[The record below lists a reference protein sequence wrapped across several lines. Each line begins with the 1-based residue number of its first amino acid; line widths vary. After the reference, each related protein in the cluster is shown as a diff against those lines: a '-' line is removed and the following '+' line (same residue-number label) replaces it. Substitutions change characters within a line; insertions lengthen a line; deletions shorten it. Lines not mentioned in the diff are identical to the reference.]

1 MKKYFLLSL
10 VLGTVLLGTMS
21 AYAAVTG
28 RVVDGS
34 GNPVLDAMVTY
45 TNLANRLVF
54 TYTCTDGRFSIPS
67 PDTAAQEWSIK
78 APHIYSCGTN
88 ILQGNNIKNSGAG
101 SSFNL
106 AAEGSMISFYVSGA
120 QKISVNL
127 FSLNGRKIL
136 TVFNGRLTQGFY
148 QFGPFSSVRQRLSHQ
163 PYIVQVTNGAVAQS
177 KPIVYIG
184 TGGKGM
190 TAAADNTV
198 LNSGLSKRLASL
210 DTIRAGKTGF
220 TSSKKAI
227 DSYSANAGD
236 ITITIRDIEA
246 EITALMNG
254 KAKDWKTAMCT
265 QCVDYA
271 YSGNYG
277 TVFYGA
283 GNEPTADQSDT
294 WQNAT
299 HVATGIG
306 KLVGM
311 DVIRGFQGPP
321 GGTYFPHNIGM
332 GCTEKTDLIELEER
346 IAAIE
351 ARSKG
356 VNWVFAPCID
366 VPRHEGYGRTYE
378 GWDEGPDGTKICAR
392 AAVRGFQGTDLSSDY
407 CVASAVK
414 HYAGEGGDANGTT
427 AGDCN
432 TGTNE
437 VLASIH
443 LPGFKAAVDNG
454 VASVMAGMQAW
465 LGTKMHVNKMLLTDT
480 LKNRWGW
487 DGLIVGDWGAA
498 STAPGGVTAAINA
511 GLDNPMEP
519 TGVAATQA
527 AIGNADAARI
537 DDACKRIL
545 RIKFRLNLANDWL
558 SKRYLAPTWG
568 SPLHKEVARE
578 AVRRSLVLLKND
590 DPGTGKKSLPLDVNA
605 NVHIIGSH
613 ADNMWMQ
620 CGGWTLGWPWGP
632 QNTPAHNTPPTGQTL
647 KAAITAACKG
657 QVTYSTT
664 ATGIPAAANAIV
676 VCVGEVPY
684 AEGGGDA
691 PGSQP
696 FTLTAEHKG
705 LISAAKAAAGTRP
718 VIVVMYSGRPLII
731 TDDLANCTAWLQ
743 AWLPGTEG
751 NGIAD
756 ILFSINGEK
765 PTGKLSH
772 TWPKT
777 VQQIPV
783 NYPNPTTNVLY
794 GDVVG
799 TDKTAPLFQYK
810 FGLTY

>member
-1 MKKYFLLSL
+1 MKKYLCLAFLLSAF
-10 VLGTVLLGTMS
+10 VFS
-21 AYAAVTG
+21 HSIDAAVRG

-34 GNPVLDAMVTY
+34 NNPVVDAMVIY
-45 TNLANRLVF
+45 SNLDNRLIC
-54 TYTCTDGRFSIPS
+54 TYTCSDGRFSIPA
-67 PDTAAQEWSIK
+67 PAEWSITNPQINTCNTDIRNK
-78 APHIYSCGTN
+78 PQNNKIRVSSIPNLTVEGGLVRFYSTGTERVTMT
-88 ILQGNNIKNSGAG
+88 LL
-101 SSFNL
+101 SS
-106 AAEGSMISFYVSGA
+106 
-120 QKISVNL
+120 
-127 FSLNGRKIL
+127 NGRKIHTAFDG
-136 TVFNGRLTQGFY
+136 TVSLGVHHMDPFY
-148 QFGPFSSVRQRLSHQ
+148 SFRRSLSHQ
-163 PYIVQVTNGAVAQS
+163 IYIVQTTVGSVSRSFAMLYS
-177 KPIVYIG
+177 G
-184 TGGKGM
+184 TPSRSATTFDIQE
-190 TAAADNTV
+190 TAA
-198 LNSGLSKRLASL
+198 SL
-210 DTIRAGKTGF
+210 QKAAAAVDTIRAGKTNYTAG
-220 TSSKKAI
+220 KKAV
-227 DSYSANAGD
+227 DSYDVDIGD
-236 ITITIRDIEA
+236 ITITKRDVEA
-246 EITALMNG
+246 EVTALMNG
-254 KAKDWKTAMCT
+254 KSKDWKTAMCT

-283 GNEPTADQSDT
+283 GNEPTADQSDS
-294 WQNAT
+294 WQTSSKTN
-299 HVATGIG
+299 TGIG
-306 KLVGM
+306 KMVGM

-332 GCTEKTDLIELEER
+332 GCTGKTDLIELEER

-392 AAVRGFQGTDLSSDY
+392 AAVRGFQGTDLSCDY
-407 CVASAVK
+407 CVASTAK
-414 HYAGEGGDANGTT
+414 HFAGEGGDANGTT
-427 AGDCN
+427 ATDCN

-454 VASVMAGMQAW
+454 VATVMVGMQAW
-465 LGTKMHVNKMLLTDT
+465 LGTKMHVNKMLMTDT
-480 LKNRWGW
+480 LKTRWNW
-487 DGLIVGDWGAA
+487 DGFIVGDWAAA
-498 STAPGGVTAAINA
+498 SNAPGGVTAAINA

-519 TGVAATQA
+519 TAVAATQV

-568 SPLHKEVARE
+568 SPLHKQVARE
-578 AVRRSLVLLKND
+578 AVRRSVVLLKND
-590 DPGTGKKSLPLDVNA
+590 DVSAGKKALPIDVNA
-605 NVHIIGSH
+605 NVHIIGSF

-620 CGGWTLGWPWGP
+620 CGGWTLGWPWGL
-632 QNTPAHNTPPTGQTL
+632 QNQPVHSTPPAGQTL
-647 KAAITAACKG
+647 KAAITSACKG

-664 ATGIPAAANAIV
+664 ASGIPAAANVIV

-696 FTLTAEHKG
+696 FTLTSEHKG
-705 LISAAKAAAGTRP
+705 LISTAKASGKP
-718 VIVVMYSGRPLII
+718 VVVVMYSGRPLII
-731 TDDLANCTAWLQ
+731 ADDLANCTAWLQ

-783 NYPNPTTNVLY
+783 NYPNPTTNAPY
-794 GDVVG
+794 GDVTG
-799 TDKTAPLFQYK
+799 SDKTDPLFPYK
-810 FGLTY
+810 YGLTY